1 MTHEQIIALII
12 ICVSVAGLFAYAY
25 KIGLRQGILYGKAQ
39 TYAGQQTTIR
49 DLEASLCSIRAEKQ
63 LLDLHCKKLKLSN
76 ALKSE
81 HHQVLLQIAENLRI
95 AAETFSAFK
104 TGKKLER
111 DARTLREQALSMAAL
126 IKPLD
131 QEQAA

>member
-1 MTHEQIIALII
+1 MTHEQIIALVI
-12 ICVSVAGLFAYAY
+12 ICVFVAGLFAYAY
-25 KIGLRQGILYGKAQ
+25 KIGLRQGTLYGKAQ
-39 TYAGQQTTIR
+39 TCAGQQAAIQ
-49 DLEASLCSIRAEKQ
+49 DLEASLSLLRAEKQ
-63 LLDLHCKKLKLSN
+63 LLAQHYKKLKLSN
-76 ALKSE
+76 TLKSE
-81 HHQVLLQIAENLRI
+81 HHQVLLQIGESLRI

-111 DARTLREQALSMAAL
+111 EARTLREQALSMAAL

>member
-25 KIGLRQGILYGKAQ
+25 KIGLRQGTLYGKAQ
-39 TYAGQQTTIR
+39 TYAGQQTTIQ
-49 DLEASLCSIRAEKQ
+49 DLEASLCSLRAEKQ

-126 IKPLD
+126 IQPLD

>member
-1 MTHEQIIALII
+1 MTQQQVIALIV
-12 ICVSVAGLFAYAY
+12 ICAFVAGLYTLAF
-25 KIGLRQGILYGKAQ
+25 ITGLRRGRQHINAEQQAAHTKA
-39 TYAGQQTTIR
+39 TSA
-49 DLEASLCSIRAEKQ
+49 LELSLSFLRADHRQ
-63 LLDLHCKKLKLSN
+63 LAQHSKKLRE
-76 ALKSE
+76 AYELKE
-81 HHQVLLQIAENLRI
+81 QHHQVLLQIAENLRI